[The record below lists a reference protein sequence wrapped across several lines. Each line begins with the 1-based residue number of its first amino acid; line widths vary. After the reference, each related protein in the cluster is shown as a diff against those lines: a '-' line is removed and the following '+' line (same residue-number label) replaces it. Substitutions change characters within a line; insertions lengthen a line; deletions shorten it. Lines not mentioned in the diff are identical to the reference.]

1 MTPVVRARAVALLLP
16 AMASCAHHVDRSG
29 TLATLHE
36 VRPDTQEVR
45 VEQGLDRAVQS
56 YRDFLKQAPD
66 SKLAPEAMRRLADL
80 KIEKEFGIQGDGKL
94 VELPALQSA
103 AQATPAA
110 PAPGVVPAE
119 PVGSAAAGHAAAL
132 RAPVV
137 AKIDARTAKRSQP
150 EAPGSAPAAASERDL
165 ELRAAALP
173 GIAPLSAAAQLALPG
188 GMDADAARAGP
199 LEAIKLYDELLAKY
213 PQYALRDQ
221 VLYQKARAYDELGQT
236 DEAMKVMEQLVGEN
250 PRSHFTDEV
259 QFRRAE
265 RFFIAK
271 KYREAESAYA
281 AIVDG
286 GSGSE
291 YYEPALY
298 KLGWTLYKQQLYPEA
313 LHRYFAFLDYKVKS
327 GYDFDAKHTEAEQRR
342 VEDTFQ
348 VVSLSFSNIGGPDVI
363 GSYFASNG
371 HRAYEHRVY
380 RYLAEFYLVKLRY
393 QDAATIYK
401 SFVALYPFH
410 QASPHFSMR
419 VVEIYEKGG
428 FPQLVLAAKKDFAGT
443 YGLQGEYWQ
452 HFDVDKSPEVLNY
465 LKSNLKDLANYYHAQ
480 YQDPK
485 QHEQQAANYAEAT
498 RWYRE
503 FLASFHNDP
512 QAPQTDYQ
520 LADLM
525 LENHDYAAAAQEYER
540 TAYDYPPHAKSAAAG
555 YAAIYAH
562 REYLKVASADVKDAA
577 RRDTINSSI
586 KFADAFPQHEQ
597 AAVVLAGAAQDA
609 YEMKDLVL
617 ARDSGRHL
625 IEKFPN
631 ATAGVRRDAWL
642 VVGHSTFGLTEYAD
656 AEQAYGQVLAATPEA
671 DAARAGLV
679 ENLAASIYK
688 QGEQANQAGDYRTAA
703 NHFVRVKQVA
713 PTSKICAAAEY
724 DAGAALL
731 RLKDWTAAA
740 QVLDEFRR
748 SFPEHDLQ
756 KEATKQIA
764 YAYQQAGQLGQSAG
778 EYERVAKESPN
789 PQLRAEALLQ
799 AGDLY
804 GQANNADRALETY
817 SRYVEE
823 FPKPV
828 ETAVETRSKI
838 AEICKSKGD
847 QAQYHHQLEEIV
859 RVDGAAG
866 SERTDRTRNIAARAA
881 LELSKPIYEQFAAL
895 KLVQPF
901 EQSLQAKQRSMDTAA
916 KAFGGLVD
924 YQVGEV
930 TAAATFYMAET
941 YANFSQSLRE
951 SERPA
956 DLAADALKDYEQ
968 QLADAAHPLED
979 KAIAVHE
986 KNLELMRRGLN
997 NAWTQKS
1004 LDRLAA
1010 LKPDTYARAEISSG
1024 FLGSLERYVYQP
1036 PPRAVEAAPGN
1047 PPAPAAAPSAPAAA
1061 QSTPAAAQGAPAQE
1075 AAPAT
1080 ASGQVDSA
1088 SGPPVIAG
1096 AVNATAH

>member
-1 MTPVVRARAVALLLP
+1 MMRLVCARAVAFLLP
-16 AMASCAHHVDRSG
+16 LIAACAHQADRSG
-29 TLATLHE
+29 TLATLHQAQ
-36 VRPDTQEVR
+36 PDTKEVP
-45 VEQGLDRAVQS
+45 VDQGLDRAVQS
-56 YRDFLKQAPD
+56 YGDFLKQAPD

-94 VELPALQSA
+94 VELAASQSGT
-103 AQATPAA
+103 QAPSGA
-110 PAPGVVPAE
+110 PAPAAVQAV
-119 PVGSAAAGHAAAL
+119 PVGSLGRNQAAAL
-132 RAPVV
+132 RAPAVT
-137 AKIDARTAKRSQP
+137 KIDARTATRSHP
-150 EAPGSAPAAASERDL
+150 EVSGPGPAAVSERDL
-165 ELRAAALP
+165 EQRAASQSGIPAANNAAPSALP
-173 GIAPLSAAAQLALPG
+173 A

-236 DEAMKVMEQLVGEN
+236 EDAMKVMEQLVADN
-250 PRSHFTDEV
+250 PRSRFSDEV

-265 RFFIAK
+265 RLFIQR
-271 KYREAESAYA
+271 KYREAESAYT

-286 GSGSE
+286 GSSSE

-363 GSYFASNG
+363 GSYFATNG
-371 HRAYEHRVY
+371 HRAYEDRVY
-380 RYLAEFYLVKLRY
+380 RYLAEYYLVKLRY
-393 QDAATIYK
+393 QDAATVYK

-428 FPQLVLAAKKDFAGT
+428 FPQLVLVAKKDFAGT
-443 YGLQGEYWQ
+443 YGLQSEYWH
-452 HFDVDKSPEVLNY
+452 HFDANKSPEVLSY

-498 RWYRE
+498 RWYRD
-503 FLASFHNDP
+503 FLSSFHSDS
-512 QAPQTDYQ
+512 QAPQTNYQ

-525 LENHDYAAAAQEYER
+525 LENHDYAAAAHEYES
-540 TAYDYPPHAKSAAAG
+540 TAYDYPPHAKSAPAG
-555 YAAIYAH
+555 YSAIFAH
-562 REYLKVASADVKDAA
+562 RESLKVASADVKDAA
-577 RRDTINSSI
+577 RRATINSSI
-586 KFADAFPQHEQ
+586 RFADTFPQHEQ
-597 AAVVLAGAAQDA
+597 APVVLAAAAQDA

-617 ARDSGRHL
+617 ARDSSRHL
-625 IEKFPN
+625 IDKFPN
-631 ATAGVRRDAWL
+631 AAAGVRRDAWL
-642 VVGHSTFGLTEYAD
+642 VVGHSTFDLAEYAD
-656 AEQAYGQVLAATPEA
+656 AEQAYGHVLAATPEA
-671 DAARAGLV
+671 DAAHAGLV

-731 RLKDWTAAA
+731 RLKDWTAAT

-748 SFPEHDLQ
+748 SFPEHELQ

-764 YAYQQAGQLGQSAG
+764 YAYQQAGQLTQSAG

-804 GQANNADRALETY
+804 GQAKDTDRALQAY
-817 SRYVEE
+817 SHYVEE
-823 FPKPV
+823 FPKPI
-828 ETAVETRSKI
+828 EPAVETRSKI
-838 AEICKSKGD
+838 AEIYKSKAD
-847 QAQYHHQLEEIV
+847 QAQYRKQLEEIV
-859 RVDGAAG
+859 RIDGAAG
-866 SERTDRTRNIAARAA
+866 SERTDRTRNVAARAA

-895 KLVQPF
+895 KLGQPF
-901 EQSLQAKQRSMDTAA
+901 ERSLQEKQRSMDAA
-916 KAFGGLVD
+916 TKAFGRLVD

-930 TAAATFYMAET
+930 TAAATFYMAEI
-941 YANFSQSLRE
+941 YANFSQALRE

-956 DLAADALKDYEQ
+956 DLGADALKDYDQ
-968 QLADAAHPLED
+968 QLAAAAQPLAD
-979 KAIAVHE
+979 KAIGVHE

-997 NAWTQKS
+997 NTWTQKS

-1036 PPRAVEAAPGN
+1036 PPRAVEAAVGSPTV
-1047 PPAPAAAPSAPAAA
+1047 PPTA
-1061 QSTPAAAQGAPAQE
+1061 QSA

-1080 ASGQVDSA
+1080 ASAPADVA
-1088 SGPPVIAG
+1088 SGQPLTAG
-1096 AVNATAH
+1096 ADNANSH

>member
-1 MTPVVRARAVALLLP
+1 MRLLRARAIAYLLP
-16 AMASCAHHVDRSG
+16 LVAACAHQPDRSG
-29 TLATLHE
+29 TLATLHQ
-36 VRPDTQEVR
+36 VQPDTKEAPVD
-45 VEQGLDRAVQS
+45 QGLDRAVQS
-56 YRDFLKQAPD
+56 YGDFLKQAPD

-94 VELPALQSA
+94 VELPASQSG
-103 AQATPAA
+103 AQAKSTVAA
-110 PAPGVVPAE
+110 PGAAPPA
-119 PVGSAAAGHAAAL
+119 PVGTPGGDQAAAL
-132 RAPVV
+132 RAPPV
-137 AKIDARTAKRSQP
+137 AKIDARRATRSQP
-150 EAPGSAPAAASERDL
+150 QAPGTGPSPISERELEQRAAS
-165 ELRAAALP
+165 P
-173 GIAPLSAAAQLALPG
+173 SGIPNSAAPLALPA
-188 GMDADAARAGP
+188 GMDGEAARAGP

-213 PQYALRDQ
+213 PQYARRDQ

-236 DEAMKVMEQLVGEN
+236 DQAMAVMEQMVSEN
-250 PRSHFTDEV
+250 PHSRFTDEV

-265 RFFIAK
+265 RLFIQR

-313 LHRYFAFLDYKVKS
+313 LNRYFAFLDYKVKS

-363 GSYFASNG
+363 GSYFAANG
-371 HRAYEHRVY
+371 HRAYEDRVY
-380 RYLAEFYLVKLRY
+380 RYLAEYYLAKLRY

-410 QASPHFSMR
+410 QASPRFSMR
-419 VVEIYEKGG
+419 VAEIYEKGG
-428 FPQLVLAAKKDFAGT
+428 FPQLVLVAKKDFAAA
-443 YGLQGEYWQ
+443 YGLQGEYWR
-452 HFDVDKSPEVLNY
+452 HFDVNKSPEVLNY
-465 LKSNLKDLANYYHAQ
+465 LKTNLKDLANYYHAQ

-485 QHEQQAANYAEAT
+485 QHEQQAENYAEAT

-503 FLASFHNDP
+503 FLSSFHNDP
-512 QAPQTDYQ
+512 QSPAMDYQ

-525 LENHDYAAAAQEYER
+525 VENHDYAAAAHEYEV

-562 REYLKVASADVKDAA
+562 REYLKVASAEQKDAA
-577 RRDTINSSI
+577 RRDTINSSV

-597 AAVVLAGAAQDA
+597 AAVVLAAAAQDA
-609 YEMKDLVL
+609 YEMKDLAL
-617 ARDSGRHL
+617 ARDTGRHL

-631 ATAGVRRDAWL
+631 AAAGVRRDAWL
-642 VVGHSTFGLTEYAD
+642 VVAHSSFGLAAYAD
-656 AEQAYGQVLAATPEA
+656 AEQAYGQVLEATPQA
-671 DAARAGLV
+671 DAAHAGLV

-688 QGEQANQAGDYRTAA
+688 QGEQANQAADYRTAA
-703 NHFVRVKQVA
+703 NDFLRVKQIA

-731 RLKDWTAAA
+731 HLKDWTAAA
-740 QVLDEFRR
+740 QVLDDFRR
-748 SFPEHDLQ
+748 SFPEHELQ

-764 YAYQQAGQLGQSAG
+764 FAYQQAGQLAQSAG

-789 PQLRAEALLQ
+789 PQLRGEAMLQ

-804 GQANNADRALETY
+804 GQANNTDGALAAY
-817 SRYVEE
+817 SKYVEE

-838 AEICKSKGD
+838 AEIYRSKGN
-847 QAQYHHQLEEIV
+847 QAQYTQQLAEIV

-866 SERTDRTRNIAARAA
+866 SERTDRTRNIAAHAA
-881 LELSKPIYEQFAAL
+881 LELTKPIYEQFAAL
-895 KLVQPF
+895 KLTQPF
-901 EQSLQAKQRSMDTAA
+901 DRSLQEKQRSMNAA
-916 KAFGGLVD
+916 NKAFGGLVD

-930 TAAATFYMAET
+930 TAAATFYMAEI
-941 YANFSQSLRE
+941 YANFSQALRE

-956 DLAADALKDYEQ
+956 DLGADAVKDYEQ
-968 QLADAAHPLED
+968 QLATAAHPLEE
-979 KAIAVHE
+979 KAISVHE

-1036 PPRAVEAAPGN
+1036 PPRAVEAAVSNPTAPTAPTAAPGAPTAQVVA
-1047 PPAPAAAPSAPAAA
+1047 PPASGSGAADAAI
-1061 QSTPAAAQGAPAQE
+1061 GQE
-1075 AAPAT
+1075 LT
-1080 ASGQVDSA
+1080 
-1088 SGPPVIAG
+1088 AG
-1096 AVNATAH
+1096 AANVNAH

>member
-1 MTPVVRARAVALLLP
+1 MRPVRSRAIAFLLP
-16 AMASCAHHVDRSG
+16 VIAACVHQADRSG
-29 TLATLHE
+29 TLATLHQ
-36 VRPDTQEVR
+36 VQADTKEAPVD
-45 VEQGLDRAVQS
+45 QGLDRAVQS
-56 YRDFLKQAPD
+56 YGDFLKQAPD

-94 VELPALQSA
+94 VELAASQSGTQPPSA
-103 AQATPAA
+103 APE
-110 PAPGVVPAE
+110 PGAVPAE
-119 PVGSAAAGHAAAL
+119 PVRSRGGNQAAAL

-137 AKIDARTAKRSQP
+137 TKIDARTAARSQP
-150 EAPGSAPAAASERDL
+150 QAPGSAPGVVSERDL
-165 ELRAAALP
+165 EQRAASEA
-173 GIAPLSAAAQLALPG
+173 GIPLAYAATPLALPA

-221 VLYQKARAYDELGQT
+221 VLYQKARAYDELGQSE
-236 DEAMKVMEQLVGEN
+236 DAMKVMEQLVAEN
-250 PRSHFTDEV
+250 PHSRFSDEV

-265 RFFIAK
+265 RFFIQR

-363 GSYFASNG
+363 GSYFATNG
-371 HRAYEHRVY
+371 HRAYEDRVY

-428 FPQLVLAAKKDFAGT
+428 FPQLVLAAKKDFAAT
-443 YGLQGEYWQ
+443 YGLQSEYWQ
-452 HFDVDKSPEVLNY
+452 HFDVNKSSEVLSY

-485 QHEQQAANYAEAT
+485 QHEQQAENYAEAT
-498 RWYRE
+498 RWYRA
-503 FLASFHNDP
+503 FLASFHSDS
-512 QAPQTDYQ
+512 QAPQIDYQ

-525 LENHDYAAAAQEYER
+525 LENHDYAVAAHEYET
-540 TAYDYPPHAKSAAAG
+540 TAYDYPPNAKSAAAG

-562 REYLKVASADVKDAA
+562 REYLKVASADAKDAA

-597 AAVVLAGAAQDA
+597 AAVVLAAAAQDA

-625 IEKFPN
+625 VEKFPN
-631 ATAGVRRDAWL
+631 AAAGVRRDGWL
-642 VVGHSTFGLTEYAD
+642 VIAHSTFGLAEYAD
-656 AEQAYGQVLAATPEA
+656 AEQAYGHVLEATPQG
-671 DAARAGLV
+671 DPSHAGLV

-713 PTSKICAAAEY
+713 PASKICASAEY

-731 RLKDWTAAA
+731 HLKDWTAAA
-740 QVLDEFRR
+740 QILEEFRR
-748 SFPEHDLQ
+748 SFPEHELQ

-764 YAYQQAGQLGQSAG
+764 YAYQQAGQLAQSADV
-778 EYERVAKESPN
+778 YERVAKESPN
-789 PQLRAEALLQ
+789 PQLRGEALLQ

-804 GQANNADRALETY
+804 GQANNADRALQAY
-817 SRYVEE
+817 SKYVEE

-838 AEICKSKGD
+838 AEIYKAKGD
-847 QAQYHHQLEEIV
+847 QAQYTQQLGEIV

-866 SERTDRTRNIAARAA
+866 SERTDRTRNVAARAA
-881 LELSKPIYEQFAAL
+881 LELSKPIYEQFASL

-901 EQSLQAKQRSMDTAA
+901 DRSLKEKQRSMDAA
-916 KAFGGLVD
+916 TKAFGALVD

-930 TAAATFYMAET
+930 TAAATFYMAEI
-941 YANFSQSLRE
+941 YANFSQALRE

-956 DLAADALKDYEQ
+956 DLGADALKEYEQ
-968 QLADAAHPLED
+968 QLTAAARPLEE
-979 KAIAVHE
+979 KAVAVHE
-986 KNLELMRRGLN
+986 KNLELIRRGLN
-997 NAWTQKS
+997 DEWTQKS

-1024 FLGSLERYVYQP
+1024 FLASLDRYVYQP
-1036 PPRAVEAAPGN
+1036 PPRAVEAALGN
-1047 PPAPAAAPSAPAAA
+1047 PTVPLAAQSAPA
-1061 QSTPAAAQGAPAQE
+1061 PEGAAAS
-1075 AAPAT
+1075 AT
-1080 ASGQVDSA
+1080 AP
-1088 SGPPVIAG
+1088 GPADGAIGAALTAG
-1096 AVNATAH
+1096 AGNANPH

>member
-1 MTPVVRARAVALLLP
+1 MRPVRTRAVALLLP
-16 AMASCAHHVDRSG
+16 VLAACAHQVDRSG
-29 TLATLHE
+29 TLATLHQAQ
-36 VRPDTQEVR
+36 PDTKEVP

-56 YRDFLKQAPD
+56 YGDFLKQAPD

-80 KIEKEFGIQGDGKL
+80 KIEKEFGLQADGKL
-94 VELPALQSA
+94 VELAASQSGT
-103 AQATPAA
+103 QAPSAA
-110 PAPGVVPAE
+110 PAPGVVQTTPAASLGRD
-119 PVGSAAAGHAAAL
+119 PAATL
-132 RAPVV
+132 RAPAV
-137 AKIDARTAKRSQP
+137 AKINARTAARSHPQVP
-150 EAPGSAPAAASERDL
+150 DSALAAVSERDL
-165 ELRAAALP
+165 EQRAAAQP
-173 GIAPLSAAAQLALPG
+173 GIPGMNAAAPLALPAG
-188 GMDADAARAGP
+188 VDADAARAGP
-199 LEAIKLYDELLAKY
+199 LEAIRLYDELLAKY

-221 VLYQKARAYDELGQT
+221 VLYQKARAYEELGQT
-236 DEAMKVMEQLVGEN
+236 DEAMSVMEELVRDN
-250 PRSHFTDEV
+250 PRSRFSDEV

-265 RFFIAK
+265 RFFIAR
-271 KYREAESAYA
+271 KYREAESAYT

-286 GSGSE
+286 GSSSE

-313 LHRYFAFLDYKVKS
+313 LNRYFAFLDYKVKS

-363 GSYFASNG
+363 GSYFATNG
-371 HRAYEHRVY
+371 HRAYEDRVY
-380 RYLAEFYLVKLRY
+380 RYLAEYYLVKLRY
-393 QDAATIYK
+393 QDAATVYK

-428 FPQLVLAAKKDFAGT
+428 FPQLVLVAKKDFAGT
-443 YGLQGEYWQ
+443 YGLQSDYWH
-452 HFDVDKSPEVLNY
+452 HFDVNKSPEVLSY

-503 FLASFHNDP
+503 SLSSFHNDS
-512 QAPQTDYQ
+512 QAPQTNYQ

-525 LENHDYAAAAQEYER
+525 LENHDYAAAAHEYES
-540 TAYDYPPHAKSAAAG
+540 TAYDYPVHAKSAAAG

-562 REYLKVASADVKDAA
+562 REYLKVASAEVKDAA

-586 KFADAFPQHEQ
+586 KFADTFPQHEQ
-597 AAVVLAGAAQDA
+597 AAVVLAAASQDA
-609 YEMKDLVL
+609 FEMKDLLL

-625 IEKFPN
+625 IEKFPD
-631 ATAGVRRDAWL
+631 AAAGVRRDAWL
-642 VVGHSTFGLTEYAD
+642 VVGHSTFGLGEYAD
-656 AEQAYGQVLAATPEA
+656 AEQAYGHVLEATPEA

-688 QGEQANQAGDYRTAA
+688 QGEQANQAADYRTAA

-748 SFPEHDLQ
+748 SFPEHELQ

-764 YAYQQAGQLGQSAG
+764 YAYQQAGQLAQSAG

-804 GQANNADRALETY
+804 GQANNTDRALETY
-817 SRYVEE
+817 SRYVEQ
-823 FPKPV
+823 FPKPI

-838 AEICKSKGD
+838 AEIYKSKAD
-847 QAQYHHQLEEIV
+847 QAQYRKQLEEIV
-859 RVDGAAG
+859 RIDGAAG
-866 SERTDRTRNIAARAA
+866 SERTDRMRNVAARAA
-881 LELSKPIYEQFAAL
+881 LELSKPIYEQFASL
-895 KLVQPF
+895 KLGQPF
-901 EQSLQAKQRSMDTAA
+901 ERSLQEKQRSMDAA
-916 KAFGGLVD
+916 TKAFGRLVD

-930 TAAATFYMAET
+930 TAAATFYMAEI
-941 YANFSQSLRE
+941 YANFSQALRE
-951 SERPA
+951 SERPG
-956 DLAADALKDYEQ
+956 DLGADALKDYDQ
-968 QLADAAHPLED
+968 QLAAAAQPLAD
-979 KAIAVHE
+979 KAIGVHE

-997 NAWTQKS
+997 NTWTQKS
-1004 LDRLAA
+1004 LDRLAV
-1010 LKPDTYARAEISSG
+1010 LKPNTYARAEISSG

-1036 PPRAVEAAPGN
+1036 PPRAVEAAAGSPTV
-1047 PPAPAAAPSAPAAA
+1047 PPTAQNATAPE
-1061 QSTPAAAQGAPAQE
+1061 GA

-1080 ASGQVDSA
+1080 AAAPADVA
-1088 SGPPVIAG
+1088 SRQPLTAG
-1096 AVNATAH
+1096 ADNANAH

>member
-1 MTPVVRARAVALLLP
+1 M
-16 AMASCAHHVDRSG
+16 
-29 TLATLHE
+29 
-36 VRPDTQEVR
+36 
-45 VEQGLDRAVQS
+45 
-56 YRDFLKQAPD
+56 
-66 SKLAPEAMRRLADL
+66 
-80 KIEKEFGIQGDGKL
+80 
-94 VELPALQSA
+94 
-103 AQATPAA
+103 
-110 PAPGVVPAE
+110 
-119 PVGSAAAGHAAAL
+119 
-132 RAPVV
+132 
-137 AKIDARTAKRSQP
+137 
-150 EAPGSAPAAASERDL
+150 
-165 ELRAAALP
+165 
-173 GIAPLSAAAQLALPG
+173 
-188 GMDADAARAGP
+188 
-199 LEAIKLYDELLAKY
+199 
-213 PQYALRDQ
+213 
-221 VLYQKARAYDELGQT
+221 
-236 DEAMKVMEQLVGEN
+236 
-250 PRSHFTDEV
+250 
-259 QFRRAE
+259 
-265 RFFIAK
+265 
-271 KYREAESAYA
+271 
-281 AIVDG
+281 
-286 GSGSE
+286 
-291 YYEPALY
+291 
-298 KLGWTLYKQQLYPEA
+298 
-313 LHRYFAFLDYKVKS
+313 
-327 GYDFDAKHTEAEQRR
+327 
-342 VEDTFQ
+342 
-348 VVSLSFSNIGGPDVI
+348 I
-363 GSYFASNG
+363 GSYFATNG
-371 HRAYEHRVY
+371 HRAYEDRVY
-380 RYLAEFYLVKLRY
+380 RYLAEFYLAKLRY
-393 QDAATIYK
+393 QDAVTVYK

-410 QASPHFSMR
+410 EASPHFSMR

-443 YGLQGEYWQ
+443 YGLHGEYWH
-452 HFDVDKSPEVLNY
+452 HFDVNKSPEVLSY
-465 LKSNLKDLANYYHAQ
+465 VQSNLKDLANHYHAQ

-503 FLASFHNDP
+503 FLTSFHTDP

-525 LENHDYAAAAQEYER
+525 LENHDYAAAAHEYEV

-597 AAVVLAGAAQDA
+597 AAVVLAAAAEDA

-631 ATAGVRRDAWL
+631 AAVGVRRDAWL
-642 VVGHSTFGLTEYAD
+642 VVAHSTFGLAEYAD
-656 AEQAYGQVLAATPEA
+656 AEQAYGHVLEATPQG
-671 DAARAGLV
+671 DASSAGLV

-703 NHFVRVKQVA
+703 NHFVRVKLVA

-748 SFPEHDLQ
+748 SFPEHELQ

-764 YAYQQAGQLGQSAG
+764 YAYQQAGQLAQSAG
-778 EYERVAKESPN
+778 EYQRVAMESPN

-804 GQANNADRALETY
+804 VQANNADRALEAY
-817 SRYVEE
+817 SKYVGE
-823 FPKPV
+823 FPKPI

-847 QAQYHHQLEEIV
+847 QSQYHHQLEEIV
-859 RVDGAAG
+859 RADGAAG
-866 SERTDRTRNIAARAA
+866 SERTDRTRNVAARAA
-881 LELSKPIYEQFAAL
+881 FELSKPIYEQFASL

-901 EQSLQAKQRSMDTAA
+901 ERSLQEKQRSMDNATQ
-916 KAFGGLVD
+916 AFGRLVD

-930 TAAATFYMAET
+930 TAAATFYMAEI
-941 YANFSQSLRE
+941 YANFSQALRE

-956 DLAADALKDYEQ
+956 DLGAEALKDYEQ
-968 QLADAAHPLED
+968 QLADAAHPLDE

-986 KNLELMRRGLN
+986 KNLELMRRGLS

-1036 PPRAVEAAPGN
+1036 PPRVVEAAVGN
-1047 PPAPAAAPSAPAAA
+1047 PTAPEAAP
-1061 QSTPAAAQGAPAQE
+1061 T
-1075 AAPAT
+1075 PAT
-1080 ASGQVDSA
+1080 ASGPADSVV
-1088 SGPPVIAG
+1088 GQTLTAG
-1096 AVNATAH
+1096 AGNANSH

>member
-1 MTPVVRARAVALLLP
+1 MMPLVRARTVAFLLP
-16 AMASCAHHVDRSG
+16 LIAACAHQVDRSG
-29 TLATLHE
+29 TLATLHQVQADTKE
-36 VRPDTQEVR
+36 VPVD
-45 VEQGLDRAVQS
+45 QGIDRAVQS
-56 YRDFLKQAPD
+56 YGDFLKQAPD

-94 VELPALQSA
+94 VELAASQSA
-103 AQATPAA
+103 TQAPSVA
-110 PAPGVVPAE
+110 PAPGAVQAA
-119 PVGSAAAGHAAAL
+119 PVGSLGRDQAAAL
-132 RAPVV
+132 RAPAVT
-137 AKIDARTAKRSQP
+137 KIDARTAARSHT
-150 EAPGSAPAAASERDL
+150 EASGSGPAAVSERDL
-165 ELRAAALP
+165 EQRAALQSGIP
-173 GIAPLSAAAQLALPG
+173 GANAAAPLALPA

-221 VLYQKARAYDELGQT
+221 VLYQKSRAYDELGQT
-236 DEAMKVMEQLVGEN
+236 EDAMKVMEQLVAEN
-250 PRSHFTDEV
+250 PRSRFTDEV

-265 RFFIAK
+265 RLFIQK

-363 GSYFASNG
+363 GAYFAANG
-371 HRAYEHRVY
+371 HRAYEDRVY
-380 RYLAEFYLVKLRY
+380 RYLAEYYLVKLRY
-393 QDAATIYK
+393 QDAATVYK

-428 FPQLVLAAKKDFAGT
+428 FPQLVLVAKKDFAGT
-443 YGLQGEYWQ
+443 YGLQSEYWH
-452 HFDVDKSPEVLNY
+452 HFDASKSPEVLSY

-498 RWYRE
+498 RWYRD
-503 FLASFHNDP
+503 FLSSFHTDS
-512 QAPQTDYQ
+512 QAPQTNYQ

-525 LENHDYAAAAQEYER
+525 LENHDYATAALEYER

-555 YAAIYAH
+555 YAAIFAH
-562 REYLKVASADVKDAA
+562 REYLKVAAADVKDAA

-586 KFADAFPQHEQ
+586 KFADAFPQHDQ
-597 AAVVLAGAAQDA
+597 APVVLAAAAQDA

-617 ARDSGRHL
+617 ARDSSRHL

-631 ATAGVRRDAWL
+631 AAAGVRRDAWL
-642 VVGHSTFGLTEYAD
+642 VVAHSTFGLAEYGD
-656 AEQAYGQVLAATPEA
+656 AEQAYGHVLEATPEA

-731 RLKDWTAAA
+731 HLKDWTAAA

-748 SFPEHDLQ
+748 SFPEHELQ

-764 YAYQQAGQLGQSAG
+764 YAYQQAGQLAQSAG

-804 GQANNADRALETY
+804 GQANNTDRALETY
-817 SRYVEE
+817 SHYVEQ
-823 FPKPV
+823 FPKPI

-838 AEICKSKGD
+838 AEIYKSKGD
-847 QAQYHHQLEEIV
+847 QARYHKQLEEIV
-859 RVDGAAG
+859 RIDGTAG
-866 SERTDRTRNIAARAA
+866 GERTDRTRNIAARGA
-881 LELSKPIYEQFAAL
+881 LELSKPIYEQFASL

-901 EQSLQAKQRSMDTAA
+901 ERSLQEKQRSMDVAT
-916 KAFGGLVD
+916 KAFGRLVD

-930 TAAATFYMAET
+930 TAAATFYMAEI
-941 YANFSQSLRE
+941 YANFSHALRE

-956 DLAADALKDYEQ
+956 DLGADALKEYDQ
-968 QLADAAHPLED
+968 QLAAAAQPLED
-979 KAIAVHE
+979 KAIGVHE

-1010 LKPDTYARAEISSG
+1010 LKPDTYARTEISSG

-1036 PPRAVEAAPGN
+1036 PPRAVEAAVGSPTVPPTAEKAPA
-1047 PPAPAAAPSAPAAA
+1047 PPAPE
-1061 QSTPAAAQGAPAQE
+1061 GA

-1080 ASGQVDSA
+1080 APAPAGVAIGQ
-1088 SGPPVIAG
+1088 PLTAG
-1096 AVNATAH
+1096 ADNANSH

>member
-1 MTPVVRARAVALLLP
+1 
-16 AMASCAHHVDRSG
+16 
-29 TLATLHE
+29 
-36 VRPDTQEVR
+36 
-45 VEQGLDRAVQS
+45 VQ
-56 YRDFLKQAPD
+56 A
-66 SKLAPEAMRRLADL
+66 EA
-80 KIEKEFGIQGDGKL
+80 
-94 VELPALQSA
+94 
-103 AQATPAA
+103 
-110 PAPGVVPAE
+110 
-119 PVGSAAAGHAAAL
+119 VGSPGRTATAL

-137 AKIDARTAKRSQP
+137 TKIDARTATRSHP
-150 EAPGSAPAAASERDL
+150 EAAGSGPSAASEREL
-165 ELRAAALP
+165 EQRAASQP
-173 GIAPLSAAAQLALPG
+173 GIPPANAASQLALPG
-188 GMDADAARAGP
+188 GMDGDPARAGP

-221 VLYQKARAYDELGQT
+221 VLYQKARAYEELGQT
-236 DEAMKVMEQLVGEN
+236 EEAMKVMEQLVGEN
-250 PRSHFTDEV
+250 PRSRFTDEV

-271 KYREAESAYA
+271 KYREAERAYA
-281 AIVDG
+281 AIADG
-286 GSGSE
+286 GGGSE
-291 YYEPALY
+291 YYELALY
-298 KLGWTLYKQQLYPEA
+298 KLGWTLYKQQLYDEA
-313 LHRYFAFLDYKVKS
+313 LHRYFALLDYKVKS

-342 VEDTFQ
+342 IEDTFQ
-348 VVSLSFSNIGGPDVI
+348 VVSLSFTNVGGPEVI
-363 GSYFASNG
+363 GSYFATNG
-371 HRAYEHRVY
+371 HRAYEDRVY
-380 RYLAEFYLVKLRY
+380 RYLAEFYLAKLRY
-393 QDAATIYK
+393 QDAATVYK

-410 QASPHFSMR
+410 QSSPHFSMR
-419 VVEIYEKGG
+419 VAEVYEKGG
-428 FPQLVLAAKKDFAGT
+428 FPQLVLAAKKDFAST
-443 YGLQGEYWQ
+443 YGLQGEYWH
-452 HFDVDKSPEVLNY
+452 HFDVNKSPEVLSY
-465 LKSNLKDLANYYHAQ
+465 LKSNLKDLANHYHAQ

-485 QHEQQAANYAEAT
+485 QHEQQASNYAEAT

-503 FLASFHNDP
+503 FLTSFHTDP

-525 LENHDYAAAAQEYER
+525 LENHDYAAAAHEYEI

-562 REYLKVASADVKDAA
+562 REYLKVASAEVKVSA

-586 KFADAFPQHEQ
+586 QFADAFPQHEQ
-597 AAVVLAGAAQDA
+597 AAVVLAAAAEDA
-609 YEMKDLVL
+609 YEMKDLAL

-625 IEKFPN
+625 IEKFPT
-631 ATAGVRRDAWL
+631 AAAGVRRDAWL
-642 VVGHSTFGLTEYAD
+642 VVAHSTFGLAEYAD
-656 AEQAYGQVLAATPEA
+656 AEQAYGQVLAASPEG
-671 DAARAGLV
+671 DASRAGLV

-713 PTSKICAAAEY
+713 PASKICAAAEY

-740 QVLDEFRR
+740 QVLEDFRR
-748 SFPEHDLQ
+748 SFPEHELQ

-764 YAYQQAGQLGQSAG
+764 YAYQQAGQLAQSAG

-789 PQLRAEALLQ
+789 QQLRAEALLQ

-804 GQANNADRALETY
+804 GQANNADRALEAY

-828 ETAVETRSKI
+828 EPAVETRSKI
-838 AEICKSKGD
+838 AEIYKSKGD
-847 QAQYHHQLEEIV
+847 QALYHHQLEEIV
-859 RVDGAAG
+859 RADGAAG
-866 SERTDRTRNIAARAA
+866 SERTDRTRNVAARAA
-881 LELSKPIYEQFAAL
+881 LELSTPIYERFASL

-901 EQSLQAKQRSMDTAA
+901 ERSLQEKQRSMDTAT
-916 KAFGGLVD
+916 KAFGGLVE

-930 TAAATFYMAET
+930 TAAATFYLAEI
-941 YANFSQSLRE
+941 YANFSQALRE

-956 DLAADALKDYEQ
+956 DLGADALKDYDQ
-968 QLADAAHPLED
+968 QLAAAAHPLED

-1010 LKPDTYARAEISSG
+1010 LKPDAYARAEISSG

-1036 PPRAVEAAPGN
+1036 PPRAVEAALGN
-1047 PPAPAAAPSAPAAA
+1047 PTAPAAA
-1061 QSTPAAAQGAPAQE
+1061 QS
-1075 AAPAT
+1075 AT
-1080 ASGQVDSA
+1080 APEGATGQA
-1088 SGPPVIAG
+1088 LTAG
-1096 AVNATAH
+1096 AGNANSH

>member
-1 MTPVVRARAVALLLP
+1 MHSMRARAVAFLLP
-16 AMASCAHHVDRSG
+16 VIAACAHQVDRSG
-29 TLATLHE
+29 TLATLHQ
-36 VRPDTQEVR
+36 VRPDTQEVP
-45 VEQGLDRAVQS
+45 VDQGLDRAVQS
-56 YRDFLKQAPD
+56 YGDFLKQAPD

-94 VELPALQSA
+94 VELSASQTGAQAKSVAPASA
-103 AQATPAA
+103 AVPAA
-110 PAPGVVPAE
+110 PA
-119 PVGSAAAGHAAAL
+119 GSLGRDPAAAL
-132 RAPVV
+132 RAPAVT
-137 AKIDARTAKRSQP
+137 KIDARTASQSRSL
-150 EAPGSAPAAASERDL
+150 APGSGPAAVSEHDL
-165 ELRAAALP
+165 EQRAAFQW
-173 GIAPLSAAAQLALPG
+173 GIPAATAAAPLALPG
-188 GMDADAARAGP
+188 GVEGDPARAGP

-213 PQYALRDQ
+213 PHYALRDQ

-236 DEAMKVMEQLVGEN
+236 EDAMKVMEQLVADS
-250 PRSHFTDEV
+250 PQSRFTDEV

-265 RFFIAK
+265 RFFIAR
-271 KYREAESAYA
+271 KYREAESAYT
-281 AIVDG
+281 AIADG
-286 GSGSE
+286 GSRSE

-313 LHRYFAFLDYKVKS
+313 LHRYFALLDYKVKS

-342 VEDTFQ
+342 IEDTFQ
-348 VVSLSFSNIGGPDVI
+348 VISLSFSNIGGPDVI
-363 GSYFASNG
+363 GSYFATNG
-371 HRAYEHRVY
+371 HRTYEDRVY
-380 RYLAEFYLVKLRY
+380 RYLAEYYLAKLRY

-401 SFVALYPFH
+401 SFVAQYPFH
-410 QASPHFSMR
+410 HASPHFSMR

-428 FPQLVLAAKKDFAGT
+428 FPQLVLVAKKEFAGS
-443 YGLQGEYWQ
+443 YGLQSEYWH
-452 HFDVDKSPEVLNY
+452 HFDVNNSPEVLSY

-485 QHEQQAANYAEAT
+485 QHEQQAANYTEAT

-503 FLASFHNDP
+503 YLSSFHSDS
-512 QAPQTDYQ
+512 QAPQTNYQ

-525 LENHDYAAAAQEYER
+525 LENHDYAAAAHEYER

-562 REYLKVASADVKDAA
+562 REYLKAASAEMKEAA

-597 AAVVLAGAAQDA
+597 AAVVLAAAAQDA

-631 ATAGVRRDAWL
+631 AGPGVRRDAWL
-642 VVGHSTFGLTEYAD
+642 VVGHSTFDLAEYAD
-656 AEQAYGQVLAATPEA
+656 AEQAYGHVLEATPEA
-671 DAARAGLV
+671 DASRAGLV

-703 NHFVRVKQVA
+703 NHFVRVKQAA

-731 RLKDWTAAA
+731 RLKDWPAAA

-748 SFPEHDLQ
+748 SFPEHELQ

-764 YAYQQAGQLGQSAG
+764 YAYQQAGQLVQSAG

-804 GQANNADRALETY
+804 GQANNADRALDTY
-817 SRYVEE
+817 SRYVAE
-823 FPKPV
+823 FPKPI

-838 AEICKSKGD
+838 AEIYQAKGD
-847 QAQYHHQLEEIV
+847 QAQYHKQLEEIV
-859 RVDGAAG
+859 RSDAAAG
-866 SERTDRTRNIAARAA
+866 SERTDRTRNVAARAA
-881 LELSKPIYEQFAAL
+881 LELCKPIYDQFASL
-895 KLVQPF
+895 KLAQPF
-901 EQSLQAKQRSMDTAA
+901 ERSLQEKQRSMDAA
-916 KAFGGLVD
+916 TKAFAKLVD

-930 TAAATFYMAET
+930 TAAATFYMAEI
-941 YANFSQSLRE
+941 YANFSQALRE

-956 DLAADALKDYEQ
+956 ELGADALKDYEQ
-968 QLADAAHPLED
+968 QLAAAAQPLEG
-979 KAIAVHE
+979 KAIGVHE

-997 NAWTQKS
+997 NVWTQKS
-1004 LDRLAA
+1004 LERLAA
-1010 LKPDTYARAEISSG
+1010 MRPDTYARAEISSG

-1036 PPRAVEAAPGN
+1036 PPRAVEAALGSPT
-1047 PPAPAAAPSAPAAA
+1047 APAAAIGPADGAA
-1061 QSTPAAAQGAPAQE
+1061 RQAL
-1075 AAPAT
+1075 T
-1080 ASGQVDSA
+1080 AG
-1088 SGPPVIAG
+1088 GG
-1096 AVNATAH
+1096 NANSH